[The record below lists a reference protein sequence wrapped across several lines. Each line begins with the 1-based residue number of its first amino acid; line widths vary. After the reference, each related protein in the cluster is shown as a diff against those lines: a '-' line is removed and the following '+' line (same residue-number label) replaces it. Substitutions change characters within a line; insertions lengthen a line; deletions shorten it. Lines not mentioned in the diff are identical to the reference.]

1 MIEQPAPSKPIRRK
15 AGEGAERDLLRHAR
29 AERARRRAWLGLDR
43 EEPQPTQS
51 GGDRAG
57 T

>member
-1 MIEQPAPSKPIRRK
+1 MIDRSAPSKTIRRK
-15 AGEGAERDLLRHAR
+15 VGDGAERDLLRHAR

-43 EEPQPTQS
+43 EEAQPAPS